1 MIWGWEGGGASEGQ
15 SMLLPAYW
23 WTSVKSHTGLRR
35 RHGAWQTDAWQNSL
49 ELAEAERSQGGW
61 SPINP
66 TPPPRGPG
74 GSSRAAA
81 ESTPGEPRPRRP
93 APPAEG
99 RI

>member
-49 ELAEAERSQGGW
+49 ELAGAGAQ
-61 SPINP
+61 P
-66 TPPPRGPG
+66 GPVEPKEPD
-74 GSSRAAA
+74 AAA
-81 ESTPGEPRPRRP
+81 PR
-93 APPAEG
+93 AG
-99 RI
+99 RELKGSR

>member
-1 MIWGWEGGGASEGQ
+1 MIWGREGGGASEGQ
-15 SMLLPAYW
+15 SMLLPACR
-23 WTSVKSHTGLRR
+23 WTGMESYTDLHRR
-35 RHGAWQTDAWQNSL
+35 GAWQTDAWQNSL

-61 SPINP
+61 SPRSP